1 VVFNCNWNHIPR
13 INAILVLVVAT
24 FNFFNKYSYYYYIGG
39 HMQKK
44 QSNRLFRMLLFSG
57 MLLLSLSGCIRKY
70 DVKFD
75 MIAPEQLAQS
85 ATNYQ

>member
-1 VVFNCNWNHIPR
+1 
-13 INAILVLVVAT
+13 
-24 FNFFNKYSYYYYIGG
+24 
-39 HMQKK
+39 MQKK